1 METLRQRK
9 LFITRE
15 ITLLEAK
22 LNYKTLKY
30 GNENEYKIRYE
41 DIREK
46 NSYKD
51 MQLIFA
57 IIAIGFFVIA
67 LLGFS
72 FAETEGESSG
82 LEMFIIFGTVAVGFL
97 GFYLL
102 NRKSFWKIKLANNTF
117 LLVEKDKPSVLE
129 TNTFLDMLYEK
140 RNAYLKE
147 TYFQIDSNLEYD
159 YNYHNLKWLYDIEV
173 VTKAELEEKYAELQ
187 ALYKPDKKS
196 IGFER

>member
-173 VTKAELEEKYAELQ
+173 VTKAELEEKYAELR
-187 ALYKPDKKS
+187 ALYKSDKKS

>member
-140 RNAYLKE
+140 RKAYLKE

>member
-1 METLRQRK
+1 MEKLRQRK

-82 LEMFIIFGTVAVGFL
+82 LEMFIIFGIVAVGFL